1 MRCSDIGSIASND
14 YSLELAD
21 EQGTKVTITML
32 GPQHGP
38 LLKAVSDQVGEM
50 KLRSRS
56 IIKSLH
62 PGISDG
68 ELTKMSVLMREGKA
82 ASFADINEI
91 SPSFMAILEKKLAIE
106 LPDSY
111 GPLMRK
117 GRKDMARYGFKHGLM
132 DGVTGDYVWFLVPI
146 FSNDPSV
153 PGNAI
158 AFEASGND
166 SARATYLFRIMGRAE
181 YADCSTSE
189 LLKAVGST
197 MERTADALTEI
208 NFRREPIYLA
218 EGDLLKQEHSHYRHA
233 IDALPGLRDLR
244 ERFIGRIQHGSA
256 ERYAP
261 DLDDLL
267 RFNKDSTSDMDRWSG
282 TGRPE

>member
-1 MRCSDIGSIASND
+1 
-14 YSLELAD
+14 
-21 EQGTKVTITML
+21 
-32 GPQHGP
+32 
-38 LLKAVSDQVGEM
+38 
-50 KLRSRS
+50 
-56 IIKSLH
+56 
-62 PGISDG
+62 
-68 ELTKMSVLMREGKA
+68 MSVLMREGKA

-111 GPLMRK
+111 DLMRK

-146 FSNDPSV
+146 FSKDPSV

-218 EGDLLKQEHSHYRHA
+218 EGDLLKEDTP
-233 IDALPGLRDLR
+233 ITVMP
-244 ERFIGRIQHGSA
+244 
-256 ERYAP
+256 
-261 DLDDLL
+261 
-267 RFNKDSTSDMDRWSG
+267 STRC
-282 TGRPE
+282 RA